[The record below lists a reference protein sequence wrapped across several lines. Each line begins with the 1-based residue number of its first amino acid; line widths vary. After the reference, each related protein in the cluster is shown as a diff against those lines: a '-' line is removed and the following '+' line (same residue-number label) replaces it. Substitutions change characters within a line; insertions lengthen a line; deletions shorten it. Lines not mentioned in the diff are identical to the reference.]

1 MSQLTK
7 AESSRIN
14 GAKSHGPVTPEGK
27 QRSSKNAVRHGLL
40 AKNICLNI
48 EQPEIFQELLNDYI
62 RRIQPTDPIE
72 MRLVEQAAIAQFR
85 YERTLSTEASMYV
98 LEMDH
103 QAPEITKKYERV
115 DPPTRFSLAFKS
127 LADNSHQIQL
137 MLRYQNSMLRQRD
150 SALKQIR
157 DLRANFPIPDE
168 IDLVNDERPLTND
181 ERDLPNKPT
190 APPKSNEIVINDQT

>member
-1 MSQLTK
+1 MLDW
-7 AESSRIN
+7 
-14 GAKSHGPVTPEGK
+14 GP
-27 QRSSKNAVRHGLL
+27 QASLVRHGLL
-40 AKNICLNI
+40 AKGICLNI
-48 EQPEIFQELLNDYI
+48 EKTEVFEELLNDFI
-62 RRIQPTDPIE
+62 HRIQPTDPIE

-85 YERTLSTEASMYV
+85 YERKLSTEASMFV

-127 LADNSHQIQL
+127 LADDGHQLQL

-157 DLRANFPIPDE
+157 DLRANFPVPAVNDE
-168 IDLVNDERPLTND
+168 RTTTNDERPLTTD

-190 APPKSNEIVINDQT
+190 SPAKSTEIVVNDET